1 MASGGKN
8 TFFWLLATAL
18 FLMPF
23 ILYFLDKAEPKV
35 TQMQSISLSEPA
47 KNVGIEVHVVGAL
60 NQPGVYK
67 VSIGTKLHELLNH
80 VSLWP
85 NADLEKINLAQT
97 LRDGQRIVINVRP
110 EQQDSIININLATYK
125 ELLTLPGIGP
135 STAKKIMHYRD
146 ENRSIKNKQDLE
158 AIIGNSKA
166 KKVLQRVGF

>member
-1 MASGGKN
+1 M
-8 TFFWLLATAL
+8 
-18 FLMPF
+18 
-23 ILYFLDKAEPKV
+23 
-35 TQMQSISLSEPA
+35 
-47 KNVGIEVHVVGAL
+47 
-60 NQPGVYK
+60 
-67 VSIGTKLHELLNH
+67 
-80 VSLWP
+80 
-85 NADLEKINLAQT
+85 AQT

-166 KKVLQRVGF
+166 KKVLPRVGF